1 MGRIDISLNDPHEA
15 YTENHIGHRKGMCPS
30 EAWYSTVK
38 CNNADGD
45 VFNTTEANTMEP
57 IVSLQGLPWH

>member
-1 MGRIDISLNDPHEA
+1 
-15 YTENHIGHRKGMCPS
+15 MCPS

-38 CNNADGD
+38 SINADGD
-45 VFNTTEANTMEP
+45 VFNVTEANTRES